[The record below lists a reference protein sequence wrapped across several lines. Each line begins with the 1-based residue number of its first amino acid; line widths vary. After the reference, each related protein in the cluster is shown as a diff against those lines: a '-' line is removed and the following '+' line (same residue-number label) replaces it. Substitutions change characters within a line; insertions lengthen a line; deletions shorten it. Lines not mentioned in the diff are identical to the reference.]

1 MTATAKEID
10 IHVGQRLRSRR
21 ESLGISQGQL
31 GRKIGLTFSQV
42 QKYEKGSN
50 RIGAG
55 RLFLLSQF
63 LGVPIQYF
71 FEELGGAAQKGRSRQ
86 SDFESGELG
95 ALDSAFMSIA
105 DGATRQSVLS
115 LIRSLAEAAMP
126 KTSANEITPPRR
138 AAQYPD
144 QVQHAGE

>member
-1 MTATAKEID
+1 MKLTANEID
-10 IHVGQRLRSRR
+10 IHVGQRLRTKR

-31 GRKIGLTFSQV
+31 GQHIGLSFSQV

-55 RLFLLSQF
+55 RLFLLSQH
-63 LGVPIQYF
+63 LGVSVQYF
-71 FEELGGAAQKGRSRQ
+71 YEGLGGAAQKGRPRQ
-86 SDFESGELG
+86 SESQSGELG

-126 KTSANEITPPRR
+126 KTSANEITPPRV
-138 AAQYPD
+138 AAHYSD